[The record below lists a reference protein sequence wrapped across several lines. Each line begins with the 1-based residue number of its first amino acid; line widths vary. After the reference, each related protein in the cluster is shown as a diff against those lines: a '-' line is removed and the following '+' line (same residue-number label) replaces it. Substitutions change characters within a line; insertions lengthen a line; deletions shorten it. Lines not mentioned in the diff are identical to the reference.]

1 MKLFTLMI
9 LNMKARHKMRK
20 IKFRGKRID
29 NGEWVYGYFLKR
41 TICDGEG
48 ECSYIK
54 FDGNGGIRVL
64 PETVGQFTGL
74 HDKNGKE
81 IYRGDK
87 LLMQLPFFKSRDSYE
102 GIVKFKDG
110 CFIVTDVI
118 DTEYREPYKTYLQF
132 SIVYLDELFKCLE
145 TEYVSNYGEVCKT
158 KTEHLVYA
166 EVIGN
171 IHERSET

>member
-1 MKLFTLMI
+1 
-9 LNMKARHKMRK
+9 MRE
-20 IKFRGKRID
+20 IKFRVWKKSENRMID
-29 NGEWVYGYFLKR
+29 WRELCEKDILRDVL
-41 TICDGEG
+41 DGIYLE
-48 ECSYIK
+48 S
-54 FDGNGGIRVL
+54 VM
-64 PETVGQFTGL
+64 QSTGL
-74 HDKNGKE
+74 KDKNGKE
-81 IYRGDK
+81 IYEGDI

-102 GIVKFKDG
+102 GIVKFEDG

-171 IHERSET
+171 IYETEFYD

>member
-1 MKLFTLMI
+1 
-9 LNMKARHKMRK
+9 MRE
-20 IKFRGKRID
+20 IKFRVWKKSENRMID
-29 NGEWVYGYFLKR
+29 WRELCEKDILRDVL
-41 TICDGEG
+41 DGIYLE
-48 ECSYIK
+48 S
-54 FDGNGGIRVL
+54 VM
-64 PETVGQFTGL
+64 QSTGL
-74 HDKNGKE
+74 KDKNGKE
-81 IYRGDK
+81 IYEGDI

-171 IHERSET
+171 IYKTKQNEK

>member
-1 MKLFTLMI
+1 
-9 LNMKARHKMRK
+9 MRA
-20 IKFRGKRID
+20 IKFRAWHKIQKEMLWKLYLTFEGKIGIWTNDESEID
-29 NGEWVYGYFLKR
+29 
-41 TICDGEG
+41 
-48 ECSYIK
+48 
-54 FDGNGGIRVL
+54 FDSNYPYL
-64 PETVGQFTGL
+64 ELMQFTGL
-74 HDKNGKE
+74 KDKNGVE
-81 IYRGDK
+81 IYEGDK

-171 IHERSET
+171 IYETKQNEK